1 MDREPGTAFSMFRHK
16 PNIGVHPRLIKIEQD
31 TMCIRFGTDDDA
43 WAILMDLIQFRQVL
57 AWTRIGSFALVK
69 ASLAKSNLRQNYD
82 YKLLEWT

>member
-43 WAILMDLIQFRQVL
+43 WAILVVLIQFRQVL
-57 AWTRIGSFALVK
+57 A
-69 ASLAKSNLRQNYD
+69 
-82 YKLLEWT
+82 